1 MRAAK
6 SNVFVGP
13 PRILIWCGF
22 PRIAARRACKR
33 RASVHT
39 GGVTSG
45 QIKVVRMRLKLTQAE
60 FARALG
66 ISLRA
71 LVYYEHGRAPRPIVV
86 NAIRRAAEFAPPKRA
101 A

>member
-1 MRAAK
+1 MVRV
-6 SNVFVGP
+6 S
-13 PRILIWCGF
+13 
-22 PRIAARRACKR
+22 ARRGAQVACIW
-33 RASVHT
+33 RASVHD
-39 GGVTSG
+39 GGVTAK
-45 QIKVVRMRLKLTQAE
+45 QIKAVRDRLGWTQAE

-86 NAIRRAAEFAPPKRA
+86 NAIRRLAEFAPPKRA